1 MKKGWMI
8 GKMNLLMEKY
18 RLLGSCDLLRWAW
31 IGLDKDGLYSLDS
44 LCAID
49 DLDSLDGMV
58 GSDGLI
64 EVMADKILML
74 GNCLCS
80 GWGWNSL

>member
-8 GKMNLLMEKY
+8 GKMDLLMEKY
-18 RLLGSCDLLRWAW
+18 RLLGSCHLLRWDW
-31 IGLDKDGLYSLDS
+31 IGLDADALYSLDS
-44 LCAID
+44 LCTID
-49 DLDSLDGMV
+49 DLDILDGSDGMV

-80 GWGWNSL
+80 GWG